1 MMLDA
6 GITSKYEVTA
16 IIKRSNFGETREMPL
31 SALCCGE
38 LAMGFAPVELFDTC
52 GKAFRDAS
60 VYQTTFF
67 CGYTNGSHS
76 YMPSAIAFP
85 HKGYEVLEC
94 HYVPGTGERIVLE
107 LLKHLSAMKQD

>member
-1 MMLDA
+1 MEEA

-16 IIKRSNFGETREMPL
+16 IIKRSAFGETREMPL
-31 SALCCGE
+31 SSLVLGE

-52 GKAFRDAS
+52 GKQFRDAS
-60 VYQTTFF
+60 SYPMTFF

-85 HKGYEVLEC
+85 HGGYEVMEC
-94 HYVPGTGERIVLE
+94 HYVPGTGEMIA
-107 LLKHLSAMKQD
+107 LKLAQMIHSK